1 MHIPPGIQV
10 VPNEG
15 RSWMDKYTQT
25 FIDII
30 LEYQT
35 KIIGIMTGH
44 YHIGTFELIGSIPV
58 INNPSI
64 SPIFGNNPTFR
75 YYIPSESNYMIYT
88 LNAYNNDYSWYESSF
103 IKQLGYGINFARVL
117 NDLESGVLSLENYLN
132 YAVGFWVVPDRNYTV
147 ACYVYFGN
155 ICNKGA
161 HFTLQILICS
171 IKYPIWNDFS
181 NCIEDIRYFI

>member
-1 MHIPPGIQV
+1 
-10 VPNEG
+10 
-15 RSWMDKYTQT
+15 MDKYTQT

-88 LNAYNNDYSWYESSF
+88 LNAYNNDYS
-103 IKQLGYGINFARVL
+103 
-117 NDLESGVLSLENYLN
+117 
-132 YAVGFWVVPDRNYTV
+132 
-147 ACYVYFGN
+147 
-155 ICNKGA
+155 
-161 HFTLQILICS
+161 
-171 IKYPIWNDFS
+171 
-181 NCIEDIRYFI
+181 